1 MSSGSS
7 NTSYYSRVS
16 QSGNQVKYSY
26 HIKNQ
31 MDSRQ
36 QTETIKIV
44 QEKFNFTLLSDRS
57 WRADAPYI
65 GPYTFRSYVQK
76 VYNWEV
82 LDPVEREK
90 LVSILKAMEPILA
103 GMNLVDPITVST
115 KKIWS
120 DIVKDKNRTPLLVT
134 GEKVYKLTLVED
146 ISDRP
151 VKPTEALQDEVSQ
164 QLAYNTL
171 MYEERLEEERREL
184 NEKMDAYSL
193 DIEDFQQG
201 FSSFILNENHRREKC
216 LAKSVTFQPTH
227 IIFSDGKTKRIK
239 PEESLKMKQDIL
251 IVYKS
256 KGGIYTWTPTSK
268 WNTYSDRGATLPHSY
283 SGGNMCTG
291 SYSAPYNATYE
302 EAKAILNKI
311 EGEIQI
317 INMRSLAGGSII
329 YEGQL
334 MSLHTL
340 DIKKICVEDSEQTTL
355 NIENGEV
362 F

>member
-1 MSSGSS
+1 MSS

-16 QSGNQVKYSY
+16 QSGNNVKYSY

-36 QTETIKIV
+36 QTETIKII
-44 QEKFNFTLLSDRS
+44 QEKFNFTLLDGRS
-57 WRADAPYI
+57 WSEGAPYI
-65 GPYTFRSYVQK
+65 GPYTFRSYVKK

-82 LDPVEREK
+82 SDSVEREK

-103 GMNLVDPITVST
+103 GMGLVDPITVST
-115 KKIWS
+115 KAIWS
-120 DIVKDKNRTPLLVT
+120 DIVKQKNRTPLLVT

-146 ISDRP
+146 ISGRP
-151 VKPTEALQDEVSQ
+151 VRPSEALQDEVNQ

-171 MYEERLEEERREL
+171 MYEERLAEEMREV

-201 FSSFILNENHRREKC
+201 FSSFILNENGHRREKC

-227 IIFSDGKTKRIK
+227 IIFSDGKTKRIQ
-239 PEESLKMKQDIL
+239 PEESEKMKQNIL

-256 KGGIYTWTPTSK
+256 KGGIYTWNPSSK
-268 WNTYSDRGATLPHSY
+268 WGTYSGRSATLPHTY
-283 SGGNMCTG
+283 SGGSMCTG
-291 SYSAPYNATYE
+291 NYYPSPNATYE
-302 EAKAILNKI
+302 EAKKILNKI
-311 EGEIQI
+311 EAEINI
-317 INMRSLAGGSII
+317 INMRSLAGGALIYDGQIVSI
-329 YEGQL
+329 
-334 MSLHTL
+334 HTL
-340 DIKKICVEDSEQTTL
+340 NMKSICIDDEEQTTL
-355 NIENGEV
+355 IENGTV